1 MFFSRLRTGFPF
13 FGSWYHPLKQR
24 ESGNQCSPVILHGV
38 PVTMIL
44 SDLVPSACPVTIHL
58 TNLSEKRDCWGFR
71 KIGGPGG
78 SGPKVLQILICS
90 GNYSGEMEQWP
101 PHFLGKQHFPRQE
114 SSNLSDFGNSCWY
127 SQVNPGN
134 VGITG
139 NEIQPLVGR
148 SQEDREAVAAKYPHH
163 LILQIWINM
172 SQCGIQA
179 LFSKM
184 FKDFG
189 IKI

>member
-1 MFFSRLRTGFPF
+1 
-13 FGSWYHPLKQR
+13 
-24 ESGNQCSPVILHGV
+24 
-38 PVTMIL
+38 
-44 SDLVPSACPVTIHL
+44 
-58 TNLSEKRDCWGFR
+58 
-71 KIGGPGG
+71 
-78 SGPKVLQILICS
+78 
-90 GNYSGEMEQWP
+90 
-101 PHFLGKQHFPRQE
+101 
-114 SSNLSDFGNSCWY
+114 
-127 SQVNPGN
+127 VNPGN